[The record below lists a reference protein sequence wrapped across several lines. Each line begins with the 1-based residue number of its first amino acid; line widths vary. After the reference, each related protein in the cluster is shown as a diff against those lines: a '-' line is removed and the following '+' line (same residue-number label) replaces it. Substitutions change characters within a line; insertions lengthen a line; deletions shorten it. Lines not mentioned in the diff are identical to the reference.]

1 MDVAIVRNFRIA
13 LKPPYYDPRL
23 PKVMGEIPG
32 RVWNKE
38 RKFWSVPISSI
49 PKLVDKLLK
58 EKVWSEQDADIIKN
72 LIGQVI
78 DYKSVDISSV
88 KLEPEYHFR
97 EYQAD
102 SLRFAINRGS
112 SLLALD
118 MALGKTLC
126 SLGYLYYL
134 KKYHKIDKA
143 LIVVP
148 VSVIWHWY
156 REGKKFFDNKLDLV
170 VVGNKFDADGKP
182 KKITKTER
190 LQQLIE
196 PHDGYILNYEKVM
209 DIIDNPVVQS
219 YWDQNHKFAVIADE
233 VTRVK
238 SWNAKRTKALKSLP
252 ASYRVG
258 LSGKPIE
265 NNILEFYTILDW
277 IWPNCLGTWGQ
288 FRREFVQQNKWGK
301 ITGSHEH
308 ATLREISKYIAIQYS
323 RYDVLKDLP
332 PLIRNQY
339 DVEFSPEEEK
349 NYQKIADAIE
359 EAIEFLGKDE
369 SKKGMMSVLSLLQI
383 SRMFCDHPILVMDSD
398 SPTAKQVG
406 VICNKS
412 SKLDEFKIIVNEI
425 YSRNEKIVV
434 FSQFKK
440 MVDIIERHIS
450 ASYPLHKIYKSVGG
464 QSALK
469 KQEIIDAFNHD
480 QNPSMFLST
489 DSAALGVELQ
499 TSSYIINYDLP
510 WNPAILEQRISRL
523 HRPGQKN
530 PVTIIN
536 MVVEGA
542 DKVEQRVLEIIAKKN
557 KLYQD
562 ILGEDHVSLDIQ
574 EDLV

>member
-258 LSGKPIE
+258 LSGRPIE

>member
-1 MDVAIVRNFRIA
+1 LDVAIVRNFRIA

-258 LSGKPIE
+258 LSGRPIE

-277 IWPNCLGTWGQ
+277 IWPNCLGTWSQ

>member
-1 MDVAIVRNFRIA
+1 
-13 LKPPYYDPRL
+13 
-23 PKVMGEIPG
+23 MGEIPG

-258 LSGKPIE
+258 LSGRPIE

>member
-1 MDVAIVRNFRIA
+1 
-13 LKPPYYDPRL
+13 
-23 PKVMGEIPG
+23 MGEIPG

>member
-1 MDVAIVRNFRIA
+1 
-13 LKPPYYDPRL
+13 
-23 PKVMGEIPG
+23 
-32 RVWNKE
+32 
-38 RKFWSVPISSI
+38 
-49 PKLVDKLLK
+49 
-58 EKVWSEQDADIIKN
+58 
-72 LIGQVI
+72 
-78 DYKSVDISSV
+78 
-88 KLEPEYHFR
+88 
-97 EYQAD
+97 
-102 SLRFAINRGS
+102 
-112 SLLALD
+112 
-118 MALGKTLC
+118 
-126 SLGYLYYL
+126 LYYL

-258 LSGKPIE
+258 LSGRPIE

>member
-1 MDVAIVRNFRIA
+1 
-13 LKPPYYDPRL
+13 
-23 PKVMGEIPG
+23 MGEIPG

-49 PKLVDKLLK
+49 PKLVDKLLR
-58 EKVWSEQDADIIKN
+58 EKVWDEQDADTIRT
-72 LIGQVI
+72 LINQVT
-78 DYKSVDISSV
+78 DYKSIDISMVERNS
-88 KLEPEYHFR
+88 EYPFR
-97 EYQAD
+97 PYQAD

-112 SLLALD
+112 ALLALD
-118 MALGKTLC
+118 MALGKTYC
-126 SLGYLYYL
+126 SLAYLYYL
-134 KKYHKIDKA
+134 RKAQKVDKA

-148 VSVIWHWY
+148 VSVIWHWF
-156 REGKKFFDNKLDLV
+156 REGKKFFDDKLDLV
-170 VVGNKFDADGKP
+170 VVGNKFDKDGNP
-182 KKITKTER
+182 KKTTKTER

-209 DIIDNPVVQS
+209 DITENPVVS
-219 YWDQNHKFAVIADE
+219 TYWDQTHKFAIIADE

-252 ASYRVG
+252 ATYRIG
-258 LSGKPIE
+258 LSGRPIE
-265 NNILEFYTILDW
+265 NNVLEFYTILDW
-277 IWPNCLGTWGQ
+277 IWPNCLGSWGQ
-288 FRREFVQQNKWGK
+288 FRREFVTQDRWGK
-301 ITGSHEH
+301 ITGTHEH

-339 DVEFSPEEEK
+339 DVEFSPEEEA
-349 NYQKIADAIE
+349 NYQKIATAIEDAI
-359 EAIEFLGKDE
+359 ALLGSDE
-369 SKKGMMSVLSLLQI
+369 TKRGMMSVLSLLQI
-383 SRMFCDHPILVMDSD
+383 SRMFCDHPILVMDSK
-398 SPTAKQVG
+398 SPTARQVDI
-406 VICNKS
+406 VCNKS
-412 SKLDEFKIIVNEI
+412 SKLDEFKIIVSEI
-425 YSRNEKIVV
+425 FSRNEKIVV

-450 ASYPLHKIYKSVGG
+450 MSYPLHRIYKSIGG
-464 QSALK
+464 QSATK
-469 KQEIIDAFNHD
+469 KQDIIDAFNKD
-480 QNPSMFLST
+480 QNPCMFLST

-536 MVVEGA
+536 MVVKGA

-562 ILGEDHVSLDIQ
+562 ILGDENVPLEVA